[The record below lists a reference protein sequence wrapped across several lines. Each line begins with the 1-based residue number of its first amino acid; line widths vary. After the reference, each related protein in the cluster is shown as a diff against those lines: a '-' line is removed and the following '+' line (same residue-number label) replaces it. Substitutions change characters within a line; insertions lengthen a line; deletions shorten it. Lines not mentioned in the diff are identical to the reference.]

1 MKDKDFYL
9 NINIIIGGENGDTN
23 FTTIEKKFIFDLE
36 EAAKLALSQLIEK
49 QGFSLPGCAFK
60 YVIPNGF
67 VFIAYDFWID

>member
-36 EAAKLALSQLIEK
+36 TRILVAWLCIQICHSK
-49 QGFSLPGCAFK
+49 
-60 YVIPNGF
+60 
-67 VFIAYDFWID
+67 WICFYCI